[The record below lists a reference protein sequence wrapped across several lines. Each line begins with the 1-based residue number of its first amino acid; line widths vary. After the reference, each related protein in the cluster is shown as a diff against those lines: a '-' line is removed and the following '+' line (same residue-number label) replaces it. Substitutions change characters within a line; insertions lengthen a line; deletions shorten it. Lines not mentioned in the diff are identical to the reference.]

1 MNNSLLSSYTQAIF
15 KFSLSLSLSLSL
27 YFGHALAAGRILV
40 PQPGIEPM
48 TPALTNSAES

>member
-15 KFSLSLSLSLSL
+15 KFSLIFF
-27 YFGHALAAGRILV
+27 FGHALAAGRILG

-48 TPALTNSAES
+48 APALIKSAES